1 MTETMRKSIYQLKF
15 LESTENLKSI
25 LSMNSGRS
33 VSHRLCSNIVVC
45 LEQGRSF
52 FEIAGQSPLEI
63 RPLIVFYGM
72 MGFARA
78 VTMARTLKN
87 IETLPQRHGLQDV
100 SPKVATLDSLV
111 LKVTA
116 SGTFDAMNDSVVNL
130 EKFIVHIGS
139 EVSYVRSSTAQ
150 SQTFHNST
158 FTLRDILSR
167 IYSIREHYLDTFN
180 ENAKVVGCSHFSGS
194 IVESHKFLSFDV
206 FTEGVFKSK
215 EDLFRVVRDLRG
227 RFAFLKNWGFE
238 RASWAGGFTSIKFT
252 NKKYAGKNPVDSSDV
267 MPEVISENSFG
278 YTAQHYG
285 TPVYDDDIL
294 SKTHPIAGGISGNM
308 DTHIIESFNGIFLS
322 ELALFYM
329 GMFLLSSLVRY
340 RPDIWSNALS
350 RRAVSNNPVDDKAL
364 SLIEHFIEISL
375 SIFPQHVVAILKEPF
390 S

>member
-1 MTETMRKSIYQLKF
+1 MA
-15 LESTENLKSI
+15 
-25 LSMNSGRS
+25 
-33 VSHRLCSNIVVC
+33 C

-52 FEIAGQSPLEI
+52 FEIAEQSPLEI

-100 SPKVATLDSLV
+100 SPKVTTLDSLV

-116 SGTFDAMNDSVVNL
+116 NGTFDAMNDSVVNL
-130 EKFIVHIGS
+130 EEFIVHIGS
-139 EVSYVRSSTAQ
+139 QISYVKSSMAQ
-150 SQTFHNST
+150 SQEFNNST

-167 IYSIREHYLDTFN
+167 VYIIRVHYLDTFN
-180 ENAKVVGCSHFSGS
+180 ESAKVVGCSHFSSS
-194 IVESHKFLSFDV
+194 IVESHQFLSFDV
-206 FTEGVFKSK
+206 FTEGVFNSK
-215 EDLFRVVRDLRG
+215 EDLLRVVHDLRG
-227 RFAFLKNWGFE
+227 RFNFLKYWGFE
-238 RASWAGGFTSIKFT
+238 NASWAGGFTSIKFT
-252 NKKYAGKNPVDSSDV
+252 NKKYADKNSGDSSDV
-267 MPEVISENSFG
+267 MPEALSDDPFG

-294 SKTHPIAGGISGNM
+294 SKTHPIAGGISGNK
-308 DTHIIESFNGIFLS
+308 DTHIIESFDGIFLS
-322 ELALFYM
+322 ELSLFYM

-340 RPDIWSNALS
+340 RPDIWSNVLS
-350 RRAVSNNPVDDKAL
+350 RRAVSNNPVGDKAL

-375 SIFPQHVVAILKEPF
+375 SIFPQHVVAIIKEPF